1 MLKLLRPH
9 LLRWTLALAL
19 AAPAAAAPARANAG
33 GKLKIAFFG
42 FEFINTSLEQTSD
55 AEKRRLAM
63 VGDVLAKMLADS
75 GRYEIA
81 PLSDALKTRIA
92 QSSSISGCNGCQ
104 IDWAREAGA
113 ELAVWGTV
121 QKVSNLILN
130 ENVYMDAVKDG
141 RQFFARS
148 VDIRG
153 NTDQSWE
160 HGVRYLV
167 RHNIL
172 EER

>member
-1 MLKLLRPH
+1 MNRLRSNLLG
-9 LLRWTLALAL
+9 LALTFAVT
-19 AAPAAAAPARANAG
+19 AIAPARAAER
-33 GKLKIAFFG
+33 LKIAFFG
-42 FEFINTSLEQTSD
+42 FEFINTSLEPTSE
-55 AEKRRLAM
+55 AERRRLAM
-63 VGDVLAKMLADS
+63 VGDVLVHMLVES
-75 GRYEIA
+75 GRYQIA
-81 PLSDALKTRIA
+81 PLSDALKSKIA
-92 QSSSISGCNGCQ
+92 QSSKITGCNGCQ

-113 ELAVWGTV
+113 DLAVWGTV

-160 HGVRYLV
+160 RGIRYLV
-167 RHNIL
+167 RHNLL